1 MDNILSKR
9 TAVVL
14 VIMLMA
20 IEVSGDVKTWNCGDS
35 GDNVIATLKDAKTL
49 VVSGTGKM
57 ASYNPRSTSQDKSF
71 APWHNI
77 KDGITKVV
85 IEHGVTNIG
94 GHTFDGFT
102 RLTSVT
108 IPNSVK
114 EIYNH
119 AFYNCSAL
127 TSITIPK
134 SVTYIGSGAF
144 RSTGLKSVVIPDGV
158 HNIDAVTFENCTN
171 LTSVKI
177 SSNVRFIQEWA
188 FLGCTSLTAIELPK
202 SVVEIEYFAFI
213 GCTNLMSITVQNPK
227 PPQEIKGWAFGTTM
241 DPNEKDDVY
250 FSRACLYVPKNS
262 IAAYRI
268 AGGWNRFKNIK
279 PIEPAPVGGK

>member
-9 TAVVL
+9 TAIVL

-20 IEVSGDVKTWNCGDS
+20 IEVSGDVRTWNCGDS
-35 GDNVIATLKDAKTL
+35 GDYVIATLKDAKTL

-57 ASYNPRSTSQDKSF
+57 ASYDPYSYRDKSF
-71 APWHNI
+71 APWYNI
-77 KDGITKVV
+77 RGNITKVI

-94 GHTFDGFT
+94 AYTFDGFT

-108 IPNSVK
+108 IPNSMK
-114 EIYNH
+114 EIYRG
-119 AFYNCSAL
+119 AFYSCSTL
-127 TSITIPK
+127 TSVTIPK
-134 SVTYIGSGAF
+134 SVTDLGDVAF
-144 RSTGLKSVVIPDGV
+144 AATSLKSVVIPDGIYYI
-158 HNIDAVTFENCTN
+158 NSAFANCKN
-171 LTSVKI
+171 LTSVKFG
-177 SSNVRFIQEWA
+177 NRLRFIGEFA
-188 FLGCTSLTAIELPK
+188 FIGCTSLTAIELPK

-268 AGGWNRFKNIK
+268 AGGWNRFKCIK
-279 PIEPAPVGGK
+279 PIESAPEGGK